1 MIKQENTPFFI
12 VITIYQLCS
21 RAVFAYTI
29 IKKINAIIVNT
40 KSAMS
45 SDMLINNIYERNKE

>member
-1 MIKQENTPFFI
+1 MIKQENTPFFK
-12 VITIYQLCS
+12 VKTIYQLCS

-45 SDMLINNIYERNKE
+45 SGSKFSES